1 MPSLAPRAIHQHGT
15 KVVGLFG
22 DAMRRALQTLLAC
35 EGHVV
40 AGLLGFALGDGF
52 FVAEDEQWCMTD
64 EYAID
69 VFERATCGFGVEEI
83 YLKILDGS
91 N

>member
-1 MPSLAPRAIHQHGT
+1 MIRNQMPSLAPRAIHQHGT

-52 FVAEDEQWCMTD
+52 FVAFHSCRVDRVAVC
-64 EYAID
+64 
-69 VFERATCGFGVEEI
+69 
-83 YLKILDGS
+83 
-91 N
+91 